1 MSRGFGAN
9 LIQHLYTGAAKQSCF
24 RFSAVIEHGII
35 SSMKLR
41 TFGRFFILCCFLSV
55 LFTVSTPSLSTPIE
69 KARQFTRP
77 LEFDYLT
84 WDVNAFM
91 TKIGQSGLNPW
102 HKLNIEQQ
110 HQLVMRYLYLT
121 NQLEVIQ
128 VEIQQVYADPSIKD
142 PDTAARVE
150 LAQQKALQTS
160 IVSLTP
166 LVESI
171 LQGQVTEIIVEEGIA
186 RLGGAVP
193 PLMFHTTPL
202 PKALIASPRNS
213 IQQDVNISLLAD
225 LTLEQ
230 IDQLENQVE
239 KATGESVLVVDVGGI
254 GIYPTMVMRS
264 SNLPWIIDTIAHEW
278 THNYLTLRPL
288 GLNYDTSPELRTM
301 NETAAALA
309 GSEISRLVLARYYPE
324 YISMFEEGQK
334 LASLNWPDEIF
345 DFRAEMH
352 ATRVKVDELLADGKI
367 AEAEQ
372 YMEER
377 RILFV
382 AHGYEIR
389 KLNQAYFAFYGAYA
403 ATPGGAAG
411 EDPVGPA
418 VRTLRE
424 QSASLADFLRT
435 IGKMNSFEDLQVIF
449 K

>member
-1 MSRGFGAN
+1 MF
-9 LIQHLYTGAAKQSCF
+9 LFFFL
-24 RFSAVIEHGII
+24 AV
-35 SSMKLR
+35 
-41 TFGRFFILCCFLSV
+41 FFTL
-55 LFTVSTPSLSTPIE
+55 STPSLSTSTD

-77 LEFDYLT
+77 LEFDYIS
-84 WDVNAFM
+84 WDINAFI
-91 TKIGQSGLNPW
+91 TKIGQSGMNSWRILSDV
-102 HKLNIEQQ
+102 QQ
-110 HQLVMRYLYLT
+110 HQLVMHYIDLT
-121 NQLEVIQ
+121 KQLEVLQIK
-128 VEIQQVYADPSIKD
+128 IQQVYSDPSVID
-142 PDTAARVE
+142 PDAAARDD

-171 LQGQVTEIIVEEGIA
+171 LQGQVTEILVEEGIA
-186 RLGGAVP
+186 RLGSAVP
-193 PLMFHTTPL
+193 PLLFHTTPL
-202 PKALIASPRNS
+202 PKALIASPRDS
-213 IQQDVNISLLAD
+213 IKQEVNISLLAD

-230 IDQLENQVE
+230 INQLEGQVE
-239 KATGESVLVVDVGGI
+239 KATGESVLIVDVGGI

-264 SNLPWIIDTIAHEW
+264 SNFLWILDTIAHEW

-301 NETAAALA
+301 NETAASIA
-309 GSEISRLVLARYYPE
+309 GNEISKKVFERYYPDFLSL
-324 YISMFEEGQK
+324 IEEDQR
-334 LASLNWPDEIF
+334 LTSLRWPDATF

-352 ATRVKVDELLADGKI
+352 STRVRVDELLAEGKI

-377 RILFV
+377 RIRFV
-382 AHGYEIR
+382 AQGYEIR

-411 EDPVGPA
+411 QDPVGPA
-418 VRTLRE
+418 VRMLRE

-435 IGKMNSFEDLQVIF
+435 IGKMNSFDDLQIML

>member
-1 MSRGFGAN
+1 MNSWR
-9 LIQHLYTGAAKQSCF
+9 
-24 RFSAVIEHGII
+24 
-35 SSMKLR
+35 
-41 TFGRFFILCCFLSV
+41 ILS
-55 LFTVSTPSLSTPIE
+55 
-69 KARQFTRP
+69 
-77 LEFDYLT
+77 
-84 WDVNAFM
+84 DV
-91 TKIGQSGLNPW
+91 
-102 HKLNIEQQ
+102 QQ
-110 HQLVMRYLYLT
+110 HQLVMHYIDLT
-121 NQLEVIQ
+121 KQLEVLQIK
-128 VEIQQVYADPSIKD
+128 IQQVYADPSVID
-142 PDTAARVE
+142 PDAAARDD

-171 LQGQVTEIIVEEGIA
+171 LQGQVTEILVEEGIA
-186 RLGGAVP
+186 RLGSAVP
-193 PLMFHTTPL
+193 PLLFHTTPL
-202 PKALIASPRNS
+202 PKALIASPRDS
-213 IQQDVNISLLAD
+213 IQQEVNISLLAD

-230 IDQLENQVE
+230 INQLEGQVE
-239 KATGESVLVVDVGGI
+239 KATGESVLIVDVGGI

-264 SNLPWIIDTIAHEW
+264 SNFLWILDTIAHEW

-301 NETAAALA
+301 NETAASIA
-309 GSEISRLVLARYYPE
+309 GNEISKKVYERYYPDFLSL
-324 YISMFEEGQK
+324 IEEDQR
-334 LASLNWPDEIF
+334 LTSLRWPDATF

-352 ATRVKVDELLADGKI
+352 STRVRVDELLAEGKI

-377 RILFV
+377 RIRFV
-382 AHGYEIR
+382 AQGYEIR

-411 EDPVGPA
+411 QDPVGPA

-435 IGKMNSFEDLQVIF
+435 IGKMNSFDDLQIML

>member
-1 MSRGFGAN
+1 MKSR
-9 LIQHLYTGAAKQSCF
+9 S
-24 RFSAVIEHGII
+24 FSKFSILFCALAILLTL
-35 SSMKLR
+35 SM
-41 TFGRFFILCCFLSV
+41 
-55 LFTVSTPSLSTPIE
+55 PSLSTPTE
-69 KARQFTRP
+69 KARQYTRP
-77 LEFDYLT
+77 VEFDYIT
-84 WDVNAFM
+84 WDIDAFI
-91 TKIGQSGLNPW
+91 TKIGQSGMNSWQQLNDG
-102 HKLNIEQQ
+102 QQ
-110 HQLVMRYLYLT
+110 HQLVMHYFYLT
-121 NQLEVIQ
+121 NQLETLQ
-128 VEIQQVYADPSIKD
+128 AKIQQIYADPTIID
-142 PDTAARVE
+142 PDVAAQTE
-150 LAQQKALQTS
+150 LAQQEVLQTS

-171 LQGQVTEIIVEEGIA
+171 LQGQVTHILVEEGIA

-202 PKALIASPRNS
+202 PKALIASPRDS

-230 IDQLENQVE
+230 IDELESQVE
-239 KATGESVLVVDVGGI
+239 LATGESVLVVNVGGI

-301 NETAAALA
+301 NETAAAMA
-309 GSEISRLVLARYYPE
+309 GNEISIKVLERYYPE
-324 YISMFEEGQK
+324 YLIMLKGNQK
-334 LASLNWPDEIF
+334 LASINLPDETF
-345 DFRAEMH
+345 DFRVEMH
-352 ATRVKVDELLADGKI
+352 TTRVRVDELLAEGKI
-367 AEAEQ
+367 TEAEQ

-377 RILFV
+377 RALFV

-389 KLNQAYFAFYGAYA
+389 KLNQAYFAFYGAYGDS
-403 ATPGGAAG
+403 PGGAAG

-424 QSASLADFLRT
+424 QTTSLADFLRT
-435 IGKMNSFEDLQVIF
+435 IGKMNSFDDLKVQI

>member
-1 MSRGFGAN
+1 MKSRS
-9 LIQHLYTGAAKQSCF
+9 LS
-24 RFSAVIEHGII
+24 RFLFLFFFLAV
-35 SSMKLR
+35 
-41 TFGRFFILCCFLSV
+41 FFTL
-55 LFTVSTPSLSTPIE
+55 STPSLSTSTD

-77 LEFDYLT
+77 LEFDYIS
-84 WDVNAFM
+84 WDINAFI
-91 TKIGQSGLNPW
+91 TKIGQSGMNSWRILSDV
-102 HKLNIEQQ
+102 QQ
-110 HQLVMRYLYLT
+110 HQLVMHYIDLT
-121 NQLEVIQ
+121 KQLEVLQIK
-128 VEIQQVYADPSIKD
+128 IQQVYADPSVID
-142 PDTAARVE
+142 PDAAARDD

-171 LQGQVTEIIVEEGIA
+171 LQGQVTEILVEEGIA
-186 RLGGAVP
+186 RLGSAVP
-193 PLMFHTTPL
+193 PLLFHTTPL
-202 PKALIASPRNS
+202 PKALIASPRDS
-213 IQQDVNISLLAD
+213 IQQEVNISLLAD

-230 IDQLENQVE
+230 INQLEGQVE
-239 KATGESVLVVDVGGI
+239 KATGESVLIVDVGGI

-264 SNLPWIIDTIAHEW
+264 SNFLWILDTIAHEW

-301 NETAAALA
+301 NETAASIA
-309 GSEISRLVLARYYPE
+309 GNEISKKVYERYYPDFLSL
-324 YISMFEEGQK
+324 IEEDQR
-334 LASLNWPDEIF
+334 LTSLRWPDATF

-352 ATRVKVDELLADGKI
+352 STRVRVDELLAEGKI

-377 RILFV
+377 RIRFV
-382 AHGYEIR
+382 AQGYEIR

-411 EDPVGPA
+411 QDPVGPA

-435 IGKMNSFEDLQVIF
+435 IGKMNSFDDLQIML

>member
-1 MSRGFGAN
+1 MKSRS
-9 LIQHLYTGAAKQSCF
+9 LS
-24 RFSAVIEHGII
+24 RFLFLFFFLAV
-35 SSMKLR
+35 
-41 TFGRFFILCCFLSV
+41 FFTL
-55 LFTVSTPSLSTPIE
+55 STPSLSTSTD

-77 LEFDYLT
+77 LEFDYIS
-84 WDVNAFM
+84 WDINAFI
-91 TKIGQSGLNPW
+91 TKIGQSGMNSWRILSDV
-102 HKLNIEQQ
+102 QQ
-110 HQLVMRYLYLT
+110 HQLVMHYIDLT
-121 NQLEVIQ
+121 KQLEVLQIK
-128 VEIQQVYADPSIKD
+128 IQQVYADPSVID
-142 PDTAARVE
+142 PDAAARDD

-171 LQGQVTEIIVEEGIA
+171 LQGQVTEILVEEGIA
-186 RLGGAVP
+186 RLGSAVP
-193 PLMFHTTPL
+193 PLLFHTTPL
-202 PKALIASPRNS
+202 PKALIASPRDS
-213 IQQDVNISLLAD
+213 IQQEVNISLLAD

-230 IDQLENQVE
+230 INQLEGQVE
-239 KATGESVLVVDVGGI
+239 KATGESVLIVDVGGI
-254 GIYPTMVMRS
+254 GIYPTMIMSS
-264 SNLPWIIDTIAHEW
+264 SNFLWILDTIAHEW

-301 NETAAALA
+301 NETAASIA
-309 GSEISRLVLARYYPE
+309 GNEISKKVFERYYPDFLSL
-324 YISMFEEGQK
+324 IEEDQR
-334 LASLNWPDEIF
+334 LTSLRWPDATF

-352 ATRVKVDELLADGKI
+352 TTRVRVDELLAEGKI

-377 RILFV
+377 RIRFV
-382 AHGYEIR
+382 AQGYEIR

-411 EDPVGPA
+411 QDPVGPA

-435 IGKMNSFEDLQVIF
+435 IGKMNSFDDLQIML

>member
-1 MSRGFGAN
+1 MKSRY
-9 LIQHLYTGAAKQSCF
+9 LS
-24 RFSAVIEHGII
+24 RFLFLFFFLAV
-35 SSMKLR
+35 
-41 TFGRFFILCCFLSV
+41 FFTL
-55 LFTVSTPSLSTPIE
+55 STPSLSTSTD

-77 LEFDYLT
+77 LEFDYIS
-84 WDVNAFM
+84 WDINAFI
-91 TKIGQSGLNPW
+91 TKIGQSGMNSWRILSDV
-102 HKLNIEQQ
+102 QQ
-110 HQLVMRYLYLT
+110 HQLVMHYIDLT
-121 NQLEVIQ
+121 KQLEVLQIK
-128 VEIQQVYADPSIKD
+128 IQQVYSDPSVID
-142 PDTAARVE
+142 PDAAARDD

-171 LQGQVTEIIVEEGIA
+171 LQGQVTEILVEEGIA
-186 RLGGAVP
+186 RLGSAVP
-193 PLMFHTTPL
+193 PLLFHTTPL
-202 PKALIASPRNS
+202 PKALIASPRDS
-213 IQQDVNISLLAD
+213 IKQEVNISLLAD

-230 IDQLENQVE
+230 INQLEGQVE
-239 KATGESVLVVDVGGI
+239 KATGESVLIVDVGGI

-264 SNLPWIIDTIAHEW
+264 SNFLWILDTIAHEW

-301 NETAAALA
+301 NETAASIA
-309 GSEISRLVLARYYPE
+309 GNEISKKVFERYYPDFLSL
-324 YISMFEEGQK
+324 IEEDQR
-334 LASLNWPDEIF
+334 LTSLRWPDATF

-352 ATRVKVDELLADGKI
+352 STRVRVDELLAEGKI

-377 RILFV
+377 RIRFV
-382 AHGYEIR
+382 AQGYEIR

-411 EDPVGPA
+411 QDPVGPA
-418 VRTLRE
+418 VRMLRE

-435 IGKMNSFEDLQVIF
+435 IGKMNSFDDLQIML